1 MKSVIKKPQIR
12 SKVLSKGLCRHI
24 FIVGLLASVTACATY
39 RDVPANA
46 PAMEA
51 LRIMGQ
57 ANHSCDRA
65 DGGQRLVWSQQP
77 MGQYV
82 YGADVGADGHLIGSV
97 YSVLTP
103 KNFKKLDSGQW
114 SAQDVL
120 CEFGPPADIETL
132 GFGEK
137 REQIWSY
144 RYKEVNHW
152 NKLLHIYMGKD
163 GQQVTRWHTG
173 PDPMFERDCFFYDC

>member
-1 MKSVIKKPQIR
+1 MKSVIKKPQILNQR
-12 SKVLSKGLCRHI
+12 LGKGLYRSA
-24 FIVGLLASVTACATY
+24 LMLALAGTLTACASY

-46 PAMEA
+46 PVMEA
-51 LRIMGQ
+51 LSIMGQ

-77 MGQYV
+77 YGQYV
-82 YGADVGADGHLIGSV
+82 YGADVSADGHLIGSV

-103 KNFKKLDSGQW
+103 QNFKKLDSGQW

-120 CEFGPPADIETL
+120 CEFGQPAEIETL
-132 GFGEK
+132 GLGEK

-144 RYKEVNHW
+144 RYKELNHW
-152 NKLLHIYMGKD
+152 NNLLHIYMGKD
-163 GQQVTRWHTG
+163 GRQMTHWHTG
-173 PDPMFERDCFFYDC
+173 PDPRFDRDCFFFEC

>member
-1 MKSVIKKPQIR
+1 MKSVIKMPQIR
-12 SKVLSKGLCRHI
+12 TKKIGSGFVRPALL
-24 FIVGLLASVTACATY
+24 VGLVASLTACASY

-46 PAMEA
+46 PAIEA

-57 ANHSCDRA
+57 ANHSCARA

-82 YGADVGADGHLIGSV
+82 YGADVGPDGHLIDSV

-103 KNFKKLDSGQW
+103 KNFRKLDSGRW
-114 SAQDVL
+114 TAEDVL
-120 CEFGPPADIETL
+120 CEFGKPAEVQTL
-132 GFGEK
+132 GLGEK
-137 REQIWSY
+137 REQVWSY
-144 RYKEVNHW
+144 RYKESNHW
-152 NKLLHIYMGKD
+152 NKLLHIYMGRD

-173 PDPMFERDCFFYDC
+173 PDPMFEQDCFFYDC

>member
-1 MKSVIKKPQIR
+1 MKSVIKMPQIQ
-12 SKVLSKGLCRHI
+12 SKTPTKGLLRHCVLI
-24 FIVGLLASVTACATY
+24 GLLVTLSACTSY

-46 PAMEA
+46 PAIEA

-57 ANHSCDRA
+57 ANHSCDRP
-65 DGGQRLVWSQQP
+65 DGGQRLVWSYQP

-82 YGADVGADGHLIGSV
+82 YGADVGPDGHLIGSV

-103 KNFKKLDSGQW
+103 KNFRKLDSGRW

-120 CEFGPPADIETL
+120 CEFGPPAEIETL
-132 GFGEK
+132 GLGEK

-144 RYKEVNHW
+144 RFKEANHW
-152 NKLLHIYMGKD
+152 NQLLHIYMGRD

-173 PDPMFERDCFFYDC
+173 PDPMFERDCFFFDC